1 MNAQEALLAETEVFR
16 SSLYHFA
23 KYCLGYSELNVHVH
37 KPICDGLQDPHSKR
51 KLMAI
56 PRGCFKSSMGSI
68 AYPIWLLIHN
78 PNLRIMIDSELY
90 SNSKN
95 FLREL
100 KGHLKLNQKFR
111 THFPGYDLD
120 IDNEG
125 EIVLAN
131 RTKVL
136 KEATILCSG
145 IGAQKTGNHLD
156 VIIGDDLSS
165 TTNTRNPELAQKTI
179 DHYRLYTS
187 LLEPNGTIVIIGT
200 RYSELDIIGY
210 VLSNELGIE
219 VQDAIKLSGTYVEP
233 RIIG

>member
-1 MNAQEALLAETEVFR
+1 MTPQEALLAETEVFKR
-16 SSLYHFA
+16 SLYHFA
-23 KYCLGYSELNVHVH
+23 KYCLGYAELNTHVH
-37 KPICDGLQDPHSKR
+37 KPICDGLQDPCSRR

-68 AYPIWLLIHN
+68 AYPIWLLVHN

-90 SNSKN
+90 TNSKN

-100 KGHLKLNQKFR
+100 KGHLKQNTKFR
-111 THFPGYDLD
+111 EHFPGYDLD
-120 IDNEG
+120 TDNEG
-125 EIVLAN
+125 EIILAN
-131 RTKVL
+131 RTRPL
-136 KEATILCSG
+136 KEATIVCSG
-145 IGAQKTGNHLD
+145 IGAQKTSQHYD
-156 VIIGDDLSS
+156 YIIADDLSS

-219 VQDAIKLSGTYVEP
+219 VNEAMKLSGSYVEP
-233 RIIG
+233 RVVG